1 MNEQS
6 VSDRAHAIPGGR
18 SSSRRAHSLGPSDSR
33 LESIAENREKNPPL
47 KREHL
52 IDAKAAAA
60 MLWCSPRTVK
70 RLAEQG
76 EIPAMKIGNR
86 WRFSP
91 NLLAEWCQKRL
102 SSNTAQPVSDESE
115 G

>member
-1 MNEQS
+1 VKEQG
-6 VSDRAHAIPGGR
+6 VSDRVHAITGHRPSNYR
-18 SSSRRAHSLGPSDSR
+18 SDSVG
-33 LESIAENREKNPPL
+33 LADSHFKAVIKNRGEAPFL
-47 KREHL
+47 GREHL
-52 IDAKAAAA
+52 IDAKAAAV
-60 MLWCSPRTVK
+60 MLLCSSRTVK

-76 EIPAMKIGNR
+76 VIPAMKIGNR